1 MEKRL
6 NKIVKWF
13 TANRLMV
20 LEGLIV
26 FIFFMAMEIGG
37 VYIAVTMKNYIVLSC
52 YTYVI
57 VMIIVE
63 SFFKK
68 RLFKKLDGLML
79 KNPSITKVIFLMIS
93 SISIALSYRYFIACI
108 VCVITSFIYGEFCRL
123 ENETKR
129 KEY

>member
-26 FIFFMAMEIGG
+26 FIFFIAMEIGG

-57 VMIIVE
+57 VMILVE

-68 RLFKKLDGLML
+68 RLFKKLDGWML
-79 KNPSITKVIFLMIS
+79 RNPTITKIMFFMIS
-93 SISIALSYRYFIACI
+93 AISIALSYRYFIACI
-108 VCVITSFIYGEFCRL
+108 VCTITAIIYGEFCRL